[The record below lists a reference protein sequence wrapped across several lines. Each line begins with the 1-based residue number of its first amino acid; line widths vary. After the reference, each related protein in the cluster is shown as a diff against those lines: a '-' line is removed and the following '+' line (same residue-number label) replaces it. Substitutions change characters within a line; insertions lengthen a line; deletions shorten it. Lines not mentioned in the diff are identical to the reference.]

1 MIINKSSTNYS
12 NIPQNKVNINTK
24 NNCQIKKFESKN
36 KIENIKNIIYL
47 LFINFLSNKYHFNV
61 LKNLGEGGY
70 GQVNE
75 IQIIS
80 NNNIYAHKIASVKED
95 NSTIESKKS
104 TYYKNELLNREK
116 ALSKTIKNKCITKT
130 LATFTDFYKYND
142 ENYTIHS
149 FIMEKSSYGNLNK
162 FIQIFNKGFI
172 CRNTINPN
180 QFNIK
185 WIFNLSEFT
194 IKKFLNDIIEGMQ
207 YIKLAN
213 LVHFDIKPENILL
226 CKDYILKICD
236 FSLLKIIDK
245 DSLKIDLNYSTFVYQ
260 DPIVYN
266 KEKKIKTEFIHKID
280 LFSVGCIVYFMIFKK
295 LLIEKNFK
303 NYNNLEYMK
312 IEVNKCIKNGIEKIN
327 NSNEISENL
336 KTLML
341 KLLEPDIEKRI
352 ELNEIC
358 QNKFLKSDL
367 NLINKS
373 SYSNYNEQYKPFIE
387 LQKINTLKYK
397 DNFLK
402 RKRIKFMFE
411 RIY

>member
-24 NNCQIKKFESKN
+24 NNCQIKKLDSKFKKEN
-36 KIENIKNIIYL
+36 NNNPKMENIV
-47 LFINFLSNKYHFNV
+47 FIKFLSDKYHFNV

-80 NNNIYAHKIASVKED
+80 NNNIYAHKISSVKED

-116 ALSKTIKNKCITKT
+116 ALSKTIKNKCIIKT

-226 CKDYILKICD
+226 FKDYNLKICD
-236 FSLLKIIDK
+236 FSLLKIINR
-245 DSLKIDLNYSTFVYQ
+245 DSEETDLNYSTFVYQ
-260 DPIVYN
+260 DPTVYN
-266 KEKKIKTEFIHKID
+266 KEKKIETKYIHKID
-280 LFSVGCIVYFMIFKK
+280 LFSVGCIIYFMIFKK
-295 LLIEKNFK
+295 FLIDKKLK
-303 NYNNLEYMK
+303 NYNNLENMK
-312 IEVNKCIKNGIEKIN
+312 EEVNKCIKNGIENIK
-327 NSNEISENL
+327 NSTDISKSL
-336 KTLML
+336 KTLMV
-341 KLLEPDIEKRI
+341 KLLEPNIKKRI
-352 ELNEIC
+352 DLNEVS
-358 QNKFLKSDL
+358 QNEFLNSDL
-367 NLINKS
+367 NLIEKS

-387 LQKINTLKYK
+387 FQKINALKCK
-397 DNFLK
+397 DNLLK
-402 RKRIKFMFE
+402 RKRKKFNF
-411 RIY
+411 

>member
-1 MIINKSSTNYS
+1 MITRSKTNNTMTPP
-12 NIPQNKVNINTK
+12 NIFNINIK
-24 NNCQIKKFESKN
+24 NNSKN
-36 KIENIKNIIYL
+36 KIFESKINENENRINNQKIENKKNIKYIEFN
-47 LFINFLSNKYHFNV
+47 NFLSKKYNYIT

-75 IQIIS
+75 IQIQS

-95 NSTIESKKS
+95 NSSPESKKI
-104 TYYKNELLNREK
+104 TYNKNLLLNQEK
-116 ALSKTIKNKCITKT
+116 ALSKTLKNKCIIKT
-130 LATFTDFYKYND
+130 LATFTDIYQYKNETYI
-142 ENYTIHS
+142 IHS

-236 FSLLKIIDK
+236 FSLLKIIGR
-245 DSLKIDLNYSTFVYQ
+245 DSSKIDLNYSTFVYQ
-260 DPIVYN
+260 DPNVYN

-280 LFSVGCIVYFMIFKK
+280 LFSVGCIVYFMVFKK
-295 LLIEKNFK
+295 LLIDKKLK
-303 NYNNLEYMK
+303 NYNNLKYMK
-312 IEVNKCIKNGIEKIN
+312 TEVNKCIKNGIEKIN
-327 NSNEISENL
+327 KSTEISKNL

-341 KLLEPDIEKRI
+341 NLLEPDIEKRI
-352 ELNEIC
+352 DLNEIC

-367 NLINKS
+367 KVIDKS
-373 SYSNYNEQYKPFIE
+373 NYSNYNEEYE
-387 LQKINTLKYK
+387 
-397 DNFLK
+397 
-402 RKRIKFMFE
+402 E
-411 RIY
+411 

>member
-116 ALSKTIKNKCITKT
+116 ALSKTIKNKCIIKT

-185 WIFNLSEFT
+185 WIFNLSEIT
-194 IKKFLNDIIEGMQ
+194 IKKFINDVIEGMQ

-226 CKDYILKICD
+226 FKDYNLKICD
-236 FSLLKIIDK
+236 FSLLKIINR
-245 DSLKIDLNYSTFVYQ
+245 DSEETDLNYSTFVYQ
-260 DPIVYN
+260 DPTVYN
-266 KEKKIKTEFIHKID
+266 KEKKIETKYIHKID
-280 LFSVGCIVYFMIFKK
+280 LFSVGCIIYFMIFKK
-295 LLIEKNFK
+295 FLIDKKLK
-303 NYNNLEYMK
+303 NYNNLENMK
-312 IEVNKCIKNGIEKIN
+312 EEVNKCIKNGIENIK
-327 NSNEISENL
+327 NSTDISKSL
-336 KTLML
+336 KTLMV
-341 KLLEPDIEKRI
+341 KLLEPNIKERI
-352 ELNEIC
+352 DLNEVS
-358 QNKFLKSDL
+358 QNEFLNSDL
-367 NLINKS
+367 NLIEKS

-387 LQKINTLKYK
+387 FQKINALKCK
-397 DNFLK
+397 DNLLK
-402 RKRIKFMFE
+402 RKRKKFNF
-411 RIY
+411 

>member
-1 MIINKSSTNYS
+1 MQQTKSRRNYS
-12 NIPQNKVNINTK
+12 NSPQNKVNSK
-24 NNCQIKKFESKN
+24 NNYQNKKLDTKN
-36 KIENIKNIIYL
+36 KIENNNNPKNENIV
-47 LFINFLSNKYHFNV
+47 FINYLSNKYRFNV

-116 ALSKTIKNKCITKT
+116 ALSKTIKNKCIIKT

-185 WIFNLSEFT
+185 WIFNLSEIT
-194 IKKFLNDIIEGMQ
+194 IKKFINDVIEGMQ

-226 CKDYILKICD
+226 FKDYNLKICD
-236 FSLLKIIDK
+236 FSLLKIINR
-245 DSLKIDLNYSTFVYQ
+245 DSEETDLNYSTFVYQ
-260 DPIVYN
+260 DPTVYN
-266 KEKKIKTEFIHKID
+266 KEKKIETKYIHKID
-280 LFSVGCIVYFMIFKK
+280 LFSVGCIIYFMIFKK
-295 LLIEKNFK
+295 FLIDKKLK
-303 NYNNLEYMK
+303 NYNNLENMK
-312 IEVNKCIKNGIEKIN
+312 EEVNKCIKNGIENIK
-327 NSNEISENL
+327 NSTDISKSL
-336 KTLML
+336 KTLMV
-341 KLLEPDIEKRI
+341 KLLEPNIKERI
-352 ELNEIC
+352 DLNEVS
-358 QNKFLKSDL
+358 QNEFLNSDL
-367 NLINKS
+367 NLIEKS

-387 LQKINTLKYK
+387 FQKINALKCK
-397 DNFLK
+397 DNLLK
-402 RKRIKFMFE
+402 RKRKKFNF
-411 RIY
+411 